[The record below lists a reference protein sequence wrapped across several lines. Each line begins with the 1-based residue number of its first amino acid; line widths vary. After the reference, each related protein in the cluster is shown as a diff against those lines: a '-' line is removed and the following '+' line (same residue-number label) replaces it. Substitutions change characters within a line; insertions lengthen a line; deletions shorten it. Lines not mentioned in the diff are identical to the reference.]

1 MTATLCG
8 IGFFHMSA
16 EEMDSKGLLVL
27 FYSIMAGIGISESLC
42 RSREPVY
49 ENISLPVKE
58 KTEMKLS
65 HKRIPN
71 GQERKQEGSSRYI
84 ENPLP
89 LPKRHERRN
98 LSYGYE
104 PGEDEMYYDLEVPDE
119 DDFDLP

>member
-27 FYSIMAGIGISESLC
+27 FYSIMAGIGISESFC
-42 RSREPVY
+42 RNREPVY

-58 KTEMKLS
+58 KAEMKQPY
-65 HKRIPN
+65 KGIPN

>member
-1 MTATLCG
+1 
-8 IGFFHMSA
+8 
-16 EEMDSKGLLVL
+16 MDCMGLLVL
-27 FYSIMAGIGISESLC
+27 FYSIMAGIGISESLY
-42 RSREPVY
+42 RNREPAY

-58 KTEMKLS
+58 EAEMKQPQ
-65 HKRIPN
+65 KGIPN
-71 GQERKQEGSSRYI
+71 GQERKQEDSSRYI

-89 LPKRHERRN
+89 LPKRHERRT

>member
-49 ENISLPVKE
+49 ENFSLPVKE
-58 KTEMKLS
+58 K
-65 HKRIPN
+65 
-71 GQERKQEGSSRYI
+71 G
-84 ENPLP
+84 
-89 LPKRHERRN
+89 
-98 LSYGYE
+98 
-104 PGEDEMYYDLEVPDE
+104 
-119 DDFDLP
+119 